1 MAGEHI
7 PVVQSAAVQQLSG
20 LNNSLH
26 TPVLTKCLL
35 FFTKNMFPLSTG
47 KQFYTVSF
55 FDFFISFS
63 PYIFWFL
70 AQCYRL
76 RQLSVSFGAVS

>member
-7 PVVQSAAVQQLSG
+7 PVVHSAAVQQLSG

-35 FFTKNMFPLSTG
+35 FFTKNMLPLSTG
-47 KQFYTVSF
+47 KQFYIVSF
-55 FDFFISFS
+55 FLTF
-63 PYIFWFL
+63 
-70 AQCYRL
+70 
-76 RQLSVSFGAVS
+76 